1 MLLCFGLRGPKDF
14 TLHLLHPNPKSLSL
28 RWAMNLVRLML
39 NPMGRIGRRDYWI
52 GVAIITAVVVL
63 ANWVD
68 GGVGAVLGCSTIYLG
83 ICVAGKRLHDFGQSA
98 WGVLMPVCFCMVI
111 IVLTLLTGGFSN
123 PTGQPQGLPD
133 TPLAVFVDALPVLIF
148 LIWPAWVIWL
158 GVRKSQLQDNQ
169 YGPGPQSVSIN
180 AALD

>member
-1 MLLCFGLRGPKDF
+1 MYLIRLLFFP
-14 TLHLLHPNPKSLSL
+14 T
-28 RWAMNLVRLML
+28 
-39 NPMGRIGRRDYWI
+39 GRIGRRDYWI
-52 GVAIITAVVVL
+52 GMALIFGVVSLAIWSKVSFGGIL
-63 ANWVD
+63 AS
-68 GGVGAVLGCSTIYLG
+68 STVYLG

-98 WGVLMPVCFCMVI
+98 WGVLVPVCFCMVI

-158 GVRKSQLQDNQ
+158 GVRKSQPQDNQ